1 MTPAKQNVYLIGP
14 MGSGKTTIG
23 NRLAH
28 KLGLA
33 FYDCDHEIEARC
45 GADINLIFEIEGE
58 VGFRARETRMLEE
71 LSAREGVLLATGG
84 GAVLSGVNRELLK
97 KSGLVLYLRTSV
109 EQQLERLRRDRSRPL
124 LRDTDKERTLTEMAE
139 IRNPLYES
147 IADLVFPVNNRNID
161 GTVSQIYQ
169 AIRQH
174 LGYAPQE
181 QSHDHAKP

>member
-1 MTPAKQNVYLIGP
+1 MTPAKKNVYLIGP

-71 LSAREGVLLATGG
+71 LSTHEGVLLATGG

-109 EQQLERLRRDRSRPL
+109 GQQLERLRRDRSRPL
-124 LRDTDKERTLTEMAE
+124 LLDTDKERTLTEMAE

-174 LGYAPQE
+174 LGHAPQE
-181 QSHDHAKP
+181 QSHDHSRP